1 MTDQVVDL
9 SQVLLDD
16 IGEVMERSSAPEGF
30 YDVKIVRAEF
40 KSSKKGNP
48 MIAASYQII
57 GGGDYSLIN
66 DWSMLPT
73 SAMED
78 DERKRRTLD
87 LKRWCIAFQIPAD
100 ASGIAVHMAEGR
112 EASAPCKITVE
123 QDESGVNRNRI
134 RYPHFSAAAAL
145 TALPMQIQLPLS
157 RWIKRKSKNTATL

>member
-9 SQVLLDD
+9 SQVTLDA
-16 IGEVMERSSAPEGF
+16 IEEVNERACAMEGF
-30 YDVKIVRAEF
+30 YDVKIVNAEF

-48 MIAASYQII
+48 MIAATYQII

-66 DWSMLPT
+66 DWIMLPT

-134 RYPHFSAAAAL
+134 RYPQFSADAEL
-145 TALPMQIQLPLS
+145 TAPSDADPDPFEQMD
-157 RWIKRKSKNTATL
+157 KKKK